1 MQLFILTFSLS
12 SFIVEEELSPVSALS
27 CSAREVISV
36 WEIARLRLASQGW
49 LWLWLWRNTFI
60 IAKEKSLFFYSAI
73 NELNETL
80 QLSLQ

>member
-49 LWLWLWRNTFI
+49 LWLWRNTFI